1 MRRDDF
7 VCENNMKWRSTM
19 TMCNK
24 WEKYFSHLIPD
35 SEFKFFGRS
44 LISGHFSKDEIC
56 VKQVSEVRFHRIF

>member
-1 MRRDDF
+1 
-7 VCENNMKWRSTM
+7 M

-44 LISGHFSKDEIC
+44 LTSGHFSKDEIC
-56 VKQVSEVRFHRIF
+56 VNQQVSEVRFHRIF